1 MWDSKFSID
10 LFYRVDG
17 AVDSTINTVSA
28 GVVTAIRIPIQM
40 TNRANE
46 RALSPTVTFNL
57 PQGTDF
63 IRAFDA
69 STVSFSRIL
78 TVVCCT
84 KIFNWIIFC
93 EFKLIMF

>member
-1 MWDSKFSID
+1 MWDSKFSIN

-17 AVDSTINTVSA
+17 DVDSTINTVSA

-40 TNRANE
+40 SNRANE
-46 RALSPTVTFNL
+46 PAFSPTITFNL
-57 PQGTDF
+57 PNRTDF

-69 STVSFSRIL
+69 STVSFSRIF

-84 KIFNWIIFC
+84 KNFNGIIFC
-93 EFKLIMF
+93 EFKQMF